1 MKTIV
6 SSLTALAVFGS
17 SLMASSIATAE
28 MSYNVGYVSE
38 YYYRGF
44 FQKNSSASAGADYES
59 GGFFAGVWSAVVGD
73 GGAVVPLVQQI
84 LRVPGS
90 RVPGPVDSLYPFGP
104 HPGFPPEGTPDPDPD
119 FSCSSGPQ
127 LLPIPHATF

>member
-44 FQKNSSASAGADYES
+44 FQQNSSASAGADYES
-59 GGFFAGVWSAVVGD
+59 GGFSAGGWSADVGD
-73 GGAVVPLVQQI
+73 G
-84 LRVPGS
+84 
-90 RVPGPVDSLYPFGP
+90 
-104 HPGFPPEGTPDPDPD
+104 
-119 FSCSSGPQ
+119 
-127 LLPIPHATF
+127 

>member
-17 SLMASSIATAE
+17 SLMASSIANAE

-44 FQKNSSASAGADYES
+44 FQKNSSASAERTMKAEV
-59 GGFFAGVWSAVVGD
+59 FM
-73 GGAVVPLVQQI
+73 
-84 LRVPGS
+84 
-90 RVPGPVDSLYPFGP
+90 PVYGQP
-104 HPGFPPEGTPDPDPD
+104 TWV
-119 FSCSSGPQ
+119 
-127 LLPIPHATF
+127 TV